1 MATGRGEGR
10 RENGSMDKK
19 EKSINSHIDKA
30 IGYSDKAH
38 DELQIALNIALEGKG
53 LSNEEKELLSVGFAT
68 GPEEA
73 VERVADGSCNDE
85 HTSACDS
92 SIRDCRISEVY
103 RMTGEQIR
111 EYFNL

>member
-1 MATGRGEGR
+1 MASKKQYR
-10 RENGSMDKK
+10 SMDKK

-38 DELQIALNIALEGKG
+38 DELQIALDIALDGKG
-53 LSNEEKELLSVGFAT
+53 LSNEEKQLLSVDFAT
-68 GPEEA
+68 GQEEA
-73 VERVADGSCNDE
+73 VERVTDGSCNDE
-85 HTSACDS
+85 YISAWDS
-92 SIRDCRISEVY
+92 PIRDCQISEVY